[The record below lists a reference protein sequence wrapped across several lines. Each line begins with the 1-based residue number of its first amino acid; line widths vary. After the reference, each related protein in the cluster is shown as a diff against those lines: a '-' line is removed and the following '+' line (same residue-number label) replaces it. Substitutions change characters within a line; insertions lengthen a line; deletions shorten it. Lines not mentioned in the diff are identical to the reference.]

1 VHSIPPPTAHP
12 DPGARGLRTRFG
24 IEDAIRLVRRLPFDQ
39 NRDLVTTVLRGTL
52 ESLGVGLRDVIDDAT
67 RRQGA
72 LRAKARTLNDE
83 IAGIEAR
90 IREVQAEIEA
100 LRAEHAETTAA
111 RARLE
116 HIEAIHRG
124 MSRVVYSPYDL

>member
-1 VHSIPPPTAHP
+1 M
-12 DPGARGLRTRFG
+12 
-24 IEDAIRLVRRLPFDQ
+24 RRLPFDQ

-52 ESLGVGLRDVIDDAT
+52 ESLGVGLRDLIDDAT

-72 LRAKARTLNDE
+72 LRAKARALNDE
-83 IAGIEAR
+83 IAGFEAR

-100 LRAEHAETTAA
+100 LRTEQAEIATA